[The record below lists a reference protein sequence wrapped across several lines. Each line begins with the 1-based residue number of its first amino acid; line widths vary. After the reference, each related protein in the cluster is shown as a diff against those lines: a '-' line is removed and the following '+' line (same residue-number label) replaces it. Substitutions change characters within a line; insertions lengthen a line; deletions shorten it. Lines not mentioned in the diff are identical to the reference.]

1 MNSRIEMQVDE
12 IHILS
17 WLKVLYA
24 NRRVLIAFIFIFF
37 LLSVLIALL
46 TPKVY
51 TVSTKMVAN
60 SSEGGLSI
68 GGGLSGFASLAGIEL
83 PQSSGG
89 QGQISPVL
97 YPRIVESIPFRMKLI
112 DFPMFDSGRKV
123 ITYKDYIENIKR
135 NTPLETIVGLPSTII
150 SLISNETDNPPVEQ
164 RLIETDTISKVSRD
178 DLKYLSTLSEE
189 ITLSVGKKDG
199 VITLEVSMQSP
210 ELAAQL
216 AFRAQRILKEQI
228 TDFKIAQA
236 KERLKFTQELY
247 DEKES
252 DFLKSQ
258 NALSIFLDRNQNI
271 STSLGRNEL
280 NILESKYN
288 IASSV
293 FLEVS
298 KQLEN
303 AKIKV
308 KEETPSFTVL
318 QPIFVPIEPSG
329 PSRVIIVVG
338 ATIFGGLLGLVYI
351 FLKMLYESSRMNLS
365 ALNGAESDPDKV
377 NT

>member
-1 MNSRIEMQVDE
+1 MQVDE